1 MNVLSLAWRGIRSR
15 PLSSI
20 LTALSV
26 ALGVGLVVAVM
37 STRASATKSFR
48 DAARGYDVLLGPSHG
63 SPLQLVMNT
72 MFHVGNAGGT
82 MPYEH
87 YERAL
92 KDKRVRAAVPYA
104 VGDSFRGHHVVGTT
118 TEFFEILQDREKR
131 PLGEGVRGT
140 IFRPRSFDAVIG
152 SIAASKGG
160 LRRGD
165 VFRVTHGVEITFHE
179 HEEDFTVVGVM
190 RPTGTPA
197 DRAIFIP
204 IDTFYHIG
212 SHAGDDDV
220 ATPLD
225 KHNKELP
232 EATDP
237 ALKRLGISAVG
248 LRLVNPILRLRYMHE
263 YRTSGGPVEAVVPVD
278 QIGDLMRLVGSV
290 DSVFRL
296 TALLVILVAAI
307 GILVSLYNTI
317 QGRRREIAIMRALG
331 ARPHHVFFV
340 LVLES
345 VLLVLAGG
353 LVGLL
358 LGHGAVT
365 LAAPKLLEAYGVFV
379 ESAFGMLDV
388 TILAALA
395 GIGVL
400 VGLLPALRGLRTQVA
415 DNLYPR

>member
-37 STRASATKSFR
+37 STRASATKSFQ
-48 DAARGYDVLLGPSHG
+48 DAARGYDILLGPSHG

-87 YERAL
+87 YEKAL
-92 KDKRVRAAVPYA
+92 SDKRVRAAIPYA

-118 TEFFEILQDREKR
+118 TQFFEILHDRAKR
-131 PLGEGVRGT
+131 PLGEGIRGT
-140 IFRPRSFDAVIG
+140 IFRPRTFEAVIG

-165 VFRVTHGVEITFHE
+165 IFRVLHGVEITFHE
-179 HEEDFTVVGVM
+179 HTEDFKVVGVM

-212 SHAGDDDV
+212 SHAGEGADV
-220 ATPLD
+220 VPLD
-225 KHNKELP
+225 PNDRDSP

-237 ALKRLGISAVG
+237 VLKKLGVSAIG
-248 LRLVNPILRLRYMHE
+248 LRLVNPVLRLRYLHE

-290 DSVFRL
+290 DAVFRW

-331 ARPHHVFFV
+331 ARPHHVFSV

-353 LVGLL
+353 LIGLL

-365 LAAPKLLEAYGVFV
+365 LAAPHLLDAYGVYV
-379 ESAFGMLDV
+379 ESSPGALDLK
-388 TILAALA
+388 ILAALA

-400 VGLLPALRGLRTQVA
+400 VGLLPALRGLRTEVA